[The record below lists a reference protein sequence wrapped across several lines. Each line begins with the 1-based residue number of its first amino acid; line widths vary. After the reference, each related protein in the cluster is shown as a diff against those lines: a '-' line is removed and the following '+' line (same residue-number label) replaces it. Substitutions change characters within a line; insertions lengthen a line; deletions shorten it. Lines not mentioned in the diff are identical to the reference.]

1 MKADA
6 PRSWVYFARAGED
19 GPVKIGHAKDVRSR
33 LSSMQTGCPIP
44 LTLLGVLPGG
54 REREAELHARFADLR
69 VRGEW
74 FRVEGALVDLIAK
87 LEPLPKPTAQ
97 ALRQRAPFDWTLRRA
112 QEAVPHEPYTPRPAE
127 DVELPP
133 FEFYTPKAP
142 VENVDEPL
150 VRLRYRRCPVCGE
163 ACHPWRHGV
172 KPHGPNGCTGD
183 GTDWTTWPDAPHPDG
198 PRVDRWR
205 HEKGSVPT
213 GASGTP

>member
-6 PRSWVYFARAGED
+6 PTSYVYFARAGED
-19 GPVKIGHAKDVRSR
+19 GLVKIGHAKDVRSR

-74 FRVEGALVDLIAK
+74 FRAEGALAELLTRLDPVPKVPAR
-87 LEPLPKPTAQ
+87 EPKP
-97 ALRQRAPFDWTLRRA
+97 PFDWRLRAA
-112 QEAVPHEPYTPRPAE
+112 QQAVPVELYTPLPAE
-127 DVELPP
+127 H
-133 FEFYTPKAP
+133 
-142 VENVDEPL
+142 VDEPL

-163 ACHPWRHGV
+163 ACHAWGIRGV
-172 KPHGPNGCTGD
+172 KPHGPTGCVGD

-198 PRVDRWR
+198 PRKEWGRWGR
-205 HEKGSVPT
+205 EKGEIPT
-213 GASGTP
+213 GVRGAP